1 MNAFEET
8 LKLPKPTIFF
18 FFLFK
23 EFYRI
28 HENIWKLEE
37 ITADSTIKKKIAQLE
52 NRSGSRGSNLVCEAG
67 ARDRNESALAFL
79 GVKKKGA
86 NEWTSLDAFRATFYF
101 DLLVSRAV
109 HAPQSRRITIVRAIA
124 PRKCHNPSCSIDLS
138 SKRRRSK

>member
-37 ITADSTIKKKIAQLE
+37 IAADSTIKKKIAMAQLE

-86 NEWTSLDAFRATFYF
+86 NEWTHRSTRFEPLSTSTSSFRVPCTRPNRGA
-101 DLLVSRAV
+101 
-109 HAPQSRRITIVRAIA
+109 
-124 PRKCHNPSCSIDLS
+124 
-138 SKRRRSK
+138 